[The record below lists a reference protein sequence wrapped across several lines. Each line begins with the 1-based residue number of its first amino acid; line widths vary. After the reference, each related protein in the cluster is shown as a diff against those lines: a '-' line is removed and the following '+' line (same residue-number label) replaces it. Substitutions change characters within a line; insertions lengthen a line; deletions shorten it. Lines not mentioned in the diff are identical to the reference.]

1 MEVEMKNRVSS
12 LSLIMIL
19 GLILASCSQS
29 RNTLSAKLEGKRWE
43 LETIRKSIPIS
54 GRVISIEFQ
63 DGEVDG
69 SSGCN
74 SYSGGYGTKGNGIIF
89 GMLASTEMACMD
101 PEGLMD
107 QEQDYLSFLSEVVA
121 FSIEDGHLILKT
133 ETQDQLTFSESPQ
146 P

>member
-1 MEVEMKNRVSS
+1 MKNRVSS